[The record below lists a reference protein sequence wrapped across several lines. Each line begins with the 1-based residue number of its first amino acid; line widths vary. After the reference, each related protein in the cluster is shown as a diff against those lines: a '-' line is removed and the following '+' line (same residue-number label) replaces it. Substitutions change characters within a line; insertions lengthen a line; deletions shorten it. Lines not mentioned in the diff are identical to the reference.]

1 MKKTLWALMALAM
14 IGTAQAQQEME
25 DLTSKASDGSD
36 IFVKNSSGNCVLVKA
51 NRGYRNCTNKAPEPP
66 PTVTPPP
73 PVQVV
78 NETVE
83 LGAEALFDFDK
94 YNLKPR
100 GKEILGNLVQD
111 LNQPGAHVEGINV
124 VGHTDSI
131 GTDRYNQKL
140 SERRA
145 NSVVKFLTGAG
156 VSPSIIQ
163 SHGEGERNPVASN
176 KTPEGRQQNR
186 RVEVSVK
193 GYLEKQQ
200 QVAAPA
206 GAAPMPQGAPQG
218 GMAPQGAPA
227 EGGPA
232 PEQLQQ

>member
-1 MKKTLWALMALAM
+1 MALAL

-66 PTVTPPP
+66 PPPAP
-73 PVQVV
+73 PQPQIV

-145 NSVVKFLTGAG
+145 NSVVQFLTGAG
-156 VSPSIIQ
+156 VPQNIIQ
-163 SHGEGERNPVASN
+163 SHGEGERNPVATN

-186 RVEVSVK
+186 RVEVTVR
-193 GYLEKQQ
+193 GYLERQQ
-200 QVAAPA
+200 QIPA
-206 GAAPMPQGAPQG
+206 GAPMPAGPQDAPQA
-218 GMAPQGAPA
+218 MPV

-232 PEQLQQ
+232 NPEQLQQ